1 MMAKLTREMTSMTAT
16 QSLKKYADPGHATT
30 KADDAEEEVI
40 QVVGIEKATAD
51 GSLSERAYRAL
62 EELVVTLQLPPGSRV
77 SEKTLS
83 VRLGIGR
90 TPIRE
95 ALQKLAAEGTVIILP
110 RAGVLI
116 SEVDILDQFKLIEVR
131 RELEKIIAGRA
142 ARLATVDERT
152 QFQALAATFH
162 QAAQRND
169 ERIFLPADREFNR
182 LIALTARNQYALAA
196 MAPLQAQTR
205 RFWYLYFR
213 QFGDLPLICHL
224 HADVALA
231 IGRGAEQDARSA
243 SDKLIDYVVK
253 YTQQTLLAGL

>member
-1 MMAKLTREMTSMTAT
+1 MGRASVTSGVGLEKHAVVNKTTRRGHDADETAA
-16 QSLKKYADPGHATT
+16 SAS
-30 KADDAEEEVI
+30 
-40 QVVGIEKATAD
+40 GIGKATSD
-51 GSLSERAYRAL
+51 GSLSEQAYRAI
-62 EELVVTLQLPPGSRV
+62 EELVVTSQLPPGSRV

-83 VRLGIGR
+83 TRLGIGR

-95 ALQKLAAEGTVIILP
+95 ALQKLAAEGTVVVLP

-142 ARLATVDERT
+142 ARLATVDERA
-152 QFQALAATFH
+152 QFLSLAAMFH
-162 QAAQRND
+162 EAGEQND

-182 LIALTARNQYALAA
+182 LSAVASRNKYALTA

-213 QFGDLPLICHL
+213 QFGDLPLICQL

-231 IGRGAEQDARSA
+231 ISKGAERNARSA
-243 SDKLIDYVVK
+243 SDKLVDYVVK
-253 YTQQTLLAGL
+253 YTQKTLLAGA